1 MRMRIRKYNFKK
13 QNKTLNLKTT
23 PCPAIF
29 KISVLI
35 LIFHFPSC

>member
-1 MRMRIRKYNFKK
+1 MRMRKYNFKSK
-13 QNKTLNLKTT
+13 IKTLNPKST

-29 KISVLI
+29 RISVLI